1 MGKSL
6 PLSPVYLLG
15 TSHEM
20 RLERII
26 QLNLFFTIVKSFASD
41 NYSGVHPAILEAI
54 IEANQDHASSYGN
67 DFYTEKAEAVFRS
80 IFGENI
86 DVLFVFNGTG
96 ANVISLQCAVQSFDL
111 VLCAETA
118 HIHSD
123 ECGAPVKATG
133 CMLRPITTPDGKLTP
148 ELIEPYLK
156 GVGNMHN
163 VQPRVVSI
171 SQTTELGTIYQ
182 IDELKRLCD
191 FAHAH
196 GLVVHLDGARISNA
210 VAALGVDIKACTVD
224 CGVDIMSFGGT
235 KNGLLIGEAILIFNP
250 TLSVN
255 AQFIRK
261 QTTQLFSKMR
271 FISAQFIA
279 LFEHNLWLT
288 MARHSNRMAQLL
300 ASEIKQLPFVE
311 LTQPVEANALFVKL
325 PASLV
330 VPLQKDFPFYL
341 WDETNVEARWMC
353 SYDTTE
359 EEIYFFVSRLK
370 ALAKDQ
376 HLI

>member
-1 MGKSL
+1 M
-6 PLSPVYLLG
+6 
-15 TSHEM
+15 
-20 RLERII
+20 
-26 QLNLFFTIVKSFASD
+26 KSFASD
-41 NYSGVHPAILEAI
+41 NYSGVHPDILEAI
-54 IEANQDHASSYGN
+54 TEANQDHASSYGN

-96 ANVISLQCAVQSFDL
+96 ANVVSLQCAVQSFDL

-133 CMLRPITTPDGKLTP
+133 CMLRPIATFDGKLTP

-156 GVGNMHN
+156 GFGNMHN

-191 FAHAH
+191 FAHAN

-210 VAALGVDIKACTVD
+210 VAALGVDIKSCTVD

-235 KNGLLIGEAILIFNP
+235 KNGLLMGEAILIFNP
-250 TLSVN
+250 ALSVN

-271 FISAQFIA
+271 FISAQFLA
-279 LFEHNLWLT
+279 LFEHDLWLT
-288 MARHSNRMAQLL
+288 MARHANRMAQLL
-300 ASEIKQLPFVE
+300 ASEIKQLTFLD

-325 PASLV
+325 PAAIV
-330 VPLQKDFPFYL
+330 APLQKNFPFYL
-341 WDETNVEARWMC
+341 WDEKNVEARWMC

-359 EEIYFFVSRLK
+359 EEIHLFVSRLK
-370 ALAKDQ
+370 ALAKEQ